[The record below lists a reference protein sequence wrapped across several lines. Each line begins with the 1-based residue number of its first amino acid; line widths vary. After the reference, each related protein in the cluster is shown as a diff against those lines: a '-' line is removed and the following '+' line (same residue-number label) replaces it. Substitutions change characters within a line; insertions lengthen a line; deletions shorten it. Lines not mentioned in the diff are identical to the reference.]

1 VEAASHLAAAREW
14 DSLARFVLR
23 RAGGLLLGAGT
34 PAVLD
39 PLRLVPGEAVTLGP
53 ELSCAAAVGCCAEHD
68 WPGVRAHVARAREL
82 LGDLPE
88 RQAEI
93 TDAVLVTLESVAAW
107 GECDPGL
114 QVATASTALD
124 RLGRVTAEEVPAL
137 AEYRSTATLVLVVG
151 KLWSGSRDEAGDLAT
166 RALGA
171 PSPEHMH
178 AHVVQLHSCLSVV
191 RALQGRLREA
201 AAEAG
206 AATGTAEAAGWLA
219 PPQPAMAMLGTALVH
234 LQRDEPDRCSMAIER
249 GRSCTGAPGDRLTDA
264 ALGLVRAD
272 LALSRAAPQRA
283 ESMHG
288 AQPEHVTGADAPGLL
303 ADWSRRVA
311 SEQHLAEGSG
321 DTAATP
327 QWSGTEGPPDPY
339 DAVLDARAA
348 MAANRARDC
357 LEILAPLREVPPREL
372 IPSVEMLLLSA
383 LAHDRLRH
391 DAEALSALGRA
402 LDLAGP
408 EEIARPF
415 VLAGPRARTL
425 LERYRQTHVGRGAF
439 ASVLLGKL
447 GATAVPHA
455 EPRLLEPLTN
465 RERSVLLLLPT
476 MMSNVE
482 IADELFVSVNTVKV
496 HLKSLYRKLGVNNRR
511 QAVLRARELGVMA
524 DVESSVPA

>member
-1 VEAASHLAAAREW
+1 
-14 DSLARFVLR
+14 
-23 RAGGLLLGAGT
+23 
-34 PAVLD
+34 
-39 PLRLVPGEAVTLGP
+39 
-53 ELSCAAAVGCCAEHD
+53 
-68 WPGVRAHVARAREL
+68 
-82 LGDLPE
+82 
-88 RQAEI
+88 
-93 TDAVLVTLESVAAW
+93 
-107 GECDPGL
+107 
-114 QVATASTALD
+114 
-124 RLGRVTAEEVPAL
+124 
-137 AEYRSTATLVLVVG
+137 
-151 KLWSGSRDEAGDLAT
+151 
-166 RALGA
+166 
-171 PSPEHMH
+171 
-178 AHVVQLHSCLSVV
+178 
-191 RALQGRLREA
+191 
-201 AAEAG
+201 
-206 AATGTAEAAGWLA
+206 
-219 PPQPAMAMLGTALVH
+219 MAMLGTALVH

-249 GRSCTGAPGDRLTDA
+249 GRSCVGAPGDRLTDA

-272 LALSRAAPQRA
+272 LALSRAAPPRA
-283 ESMHG
+283 ESTHGAQPMPG
-288 AQPEHVTGADAPGLL
+288 AQPEHVTGADSSGLL

-311 SEQHLAEGSG
+311 SEQHLAEGG
-321 DTAATP
+321 GEAAVTP
-327 QWSGTEGPPDPY
+327 RWSGVEGPPDPY

-357 LEILAPLREVPPREL
+357 LEILAPLREEPPREL

-415 VLAGPRARTL
+415 VLAGARARSL
-425 LERYRQTHVGRGAF
+425 LERYRQTHVGRGTF

-447 GATAVPHA
+447 GATAVPQA